1 VVRGAIAALVAV
13 ALAGAPASAE
23 PAPAPLRHA
32 GRWLVDAQGRV
43 VTLRGFNVVDKLP
56 PYAPAAIGFGAEDAR
71 FLAAQGFDAMR
82 VGVIPQAVEP
92 RPGRFDD
99 AYLAR
104 IARTVTALRR
114 AGLATVLDLHQDFFS
129 EQTGGEGFPPWM
141 VLATGPPGRADIAS
155 WDALWDP
162 ATGLRDRVAALW
174 RHVAVRLRDVPGI
187 VAFDLLNEPFPGAA
201 APSCAQF
208 PGCPAFDA
216 TLGAFYRAVVRAVRP
231 VGGGRL
237 LLVEPHVI
245 FNGGADTHLDRIGD
259 GLSFHVY
266 CHEIAGVQPC
276 TSREP
281 RVFGDADR
289 WSARTGGALLLTEFG
304 ATDDLAAIARTAALA
319 DRHRLSWL
327 EWAWWNRDPPGARP
341 AEGLVLDPRRPPRGT
356 NVKAAKLAA
365 LARPYPRAV
374 AGTPLRWGWD
384 GSTFSAAW
392 STRPPRGARLRKSAT
407 TEIVLPAIAFPR
419 GEAITIAGGRL
430 ARPDLPGVARVAAL
444 PGARRVTVTAR
455 ATP

>member
-1 VVRGAIAALVAV
+1 MAV
-13 ALAGAPASAE
+13 ALAAAPASAE
-23 PAPAPLRHA
+23 PAPAAPLRHA

-56 PYAPAAIGFGAEDAR
+56 PYAPAAMGFGAEDAR

-201 APSCAQF
+201 APSCAQLA
-208 PGCPAFDA
+208 GCPAFDA
-216 TLGAFYRAVVRAVRP
+216 RLGAFYGAIVRAVRP
-231 VGGGRL
+231 VAGGRL

-341 AEGLVLDPRRPPRGT
+341 AEGIVVDPHRQPLGA
-356 NVKAAKLAA
+356 NVKARKLAV

-384 GSTFSAAW
+384 G
-392 STRPPRGARLRKSAT
+392 R
-407 TEIVLPAIAFPR
+407 
-419 GEAITIAGGRL
+419 
-430 ARPDLPGVARVAAL
+430 
-444 PGARRVTVTAR
+444 
-455 ATP
+455 

>member
-1 VVRGAIAALVAV
+1 
-13 ALAGAPASAE
+13 
-23 PAPAPLRHA
+23 
-32 GRWLVDAQGRV
+32 
-43 VTLRGFNVVDKLP
+43 
-56 PYAPAAIGFGAEDAR
+56 
-71 FLAAQGFDAMR
+71 
-82 VGVIPQAVEP
+82 
-92 RPGRFDD
+92 
-99 AYLAR
+99 
-104 IARTVTALRR
+104 
-114 AGLATVLDLHQDFFS
+114 
-129 EQTGGEGFPPWM
+129 
-141 VLATGPPGRADIAS
+141 
-155 WDALWDP
+155 
-162 ATGLRDRVAALW
+162 
-174 RHVAVRLRDVPGI
+174 
-187 VAFDLLNEPFPGAA
+187 
-201 APSCAQF
+201 
-208 PGCPAFDA
+208 
-216 TLGAFYRAVVRAVRP
+216 VRAVRP
-231 VGGGRL
+231 VAGGRL
-237 LLVEPHVI
+237 LVVEPHVI